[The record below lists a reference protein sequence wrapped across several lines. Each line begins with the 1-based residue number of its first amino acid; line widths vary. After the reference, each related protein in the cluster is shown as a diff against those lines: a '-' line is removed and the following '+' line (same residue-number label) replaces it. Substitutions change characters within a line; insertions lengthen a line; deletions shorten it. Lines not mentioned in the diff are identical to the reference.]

1 MRLLVDRGGSLV
13 IYLVKILVFSWMVF
27 GGFSFVALAE
37 ADEIIQA
44 RNCRNLKAQ
53 IGVTS
58 LASNY
63 STFRFR
69 ALSPCLFDHSIQLG
83 ASLGWVGFPYEDPKE
98 EEWSQIYGAEILFHG
113 AVNMDFIVG
122 SDFSTG
128 LKADLAFG
136 SINVRSSK
144 YKDGV
149 LEEKKKN
156 LIGTSEFT
164 LGLSSTFTS
173 WTSMIGIT
181 SRSFSNGIHRIEGE
195 RVPRHDLGFV
205 VAIDYMLN

>member
-1 MRLLVDRGGSLV
+1 MISF
-13 IYLVKILVFSWMVF
+13 VKTIVFSWIAF
-27 GGFSFVALAE
+27 FGFSFVALAE
-37 ADEIIQA
+37 VEELIQA

-53 IGVTS
+53 IGLTS

-83 ASLGWVGFPYEDPKE
+83 ASLGWVGFPYENPKE
-98 EEWSQIYGAEILFHG
+98 EEWSEIYGAEFLFHG

-122 SDFSTG
+122 NDFSTG

-136 SINVRSSK
+136 TISVRSSK
-144 YKDGV
+144 YNDGV
-149 LEEKKKN
+149 FEEKKRN

-173 WTSMIGIT
+173 WTSMLGIT
-181 SRSFSNGIHRIEGE
+181 SRTFSNGIHRVEGE

-205 VAIDYMLN
+205 VAVDYMLN